1 MPYDICLRVSK
12 LNTPHS
18 GVESSTPVT
27 PKSTN
32 LIHGDQALA
41 EAIHAGLSTVRT
53 LRAKRIIPYI
63 KTGYKSVIYDLNK
76 VLAALE
82 ELEVRPVTRKGT
94 R

>member
-1 MPYDICLRVSK
+1 MSH
-12 LNTPHS
+12 LNHPNR
-18 GVESSTPVT
+18 GVELSTPFA
-27 PKSTN
+27 PKGTN

-41 EAIHAGLSTVRT
+41 DALHAGLSTVRT

-82 ELEVRPVTRKGT
+82 VLETKAIERKGM